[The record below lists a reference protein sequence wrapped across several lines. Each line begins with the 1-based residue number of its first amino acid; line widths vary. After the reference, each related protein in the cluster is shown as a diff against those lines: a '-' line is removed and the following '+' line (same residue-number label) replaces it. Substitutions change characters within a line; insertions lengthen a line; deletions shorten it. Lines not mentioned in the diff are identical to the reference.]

1 QAALG
6 FGRNLYASGKDYN
19 GLYDQVTGLIDG
31 MRVGNLDKDD
41 GTSMGQ
47 LADAI
52 EALPDN
58 FSRAVFDL
66 VVDNKAQAET
76 TAAVR
81 ETNALLTDARS
92 LLQDLVSVTIQG
104 VRTSTSSAIRSA
116 LNAR

>member
-1 QAALG
+1 M
-6 FGRNLYASGKDYN
+6 K
-19 GLYDQVTGLIDG
+19 
-31 MRVGNLDKDD
+31 VGNLDLED

-47 LADAI
+47 LADTI

-76 TAAVR
+76 TAAVQQG
-81 ETNALLTDARS
+81 NALLAEQNQVLRS
-92 LLQDLVSVTIQG
+92 LLQITTQG
-104 VRTSTSSAIRSA
+104 VRTTSSTAMREA